1 MFNYF
6 YNIIKF
12 KQQSTCEPEL
22 NPKVYISSN
31 EFMWK
36 FAETFDSIYACIL
49 VLFSIVITRYLFSQ
63 EGINKSNL
71 LCLE

>member
-36 FAETFDSIYACIL
+36 FAETFE
-49 VLFSIVITRYLFSQ
+49 TWT
-63 EGINKSNL
+63 
-71 LCLE
+71 